1 MNNKR
6 LRNILSGMKTR
17 CSNPNHKDYKNYG
30 ARGIKVCDEWL
41 NDTDLFIKWALN
53 NGYQDNLTIERIDNN
68 GDYNPD
74 NCKWATVK
82 EQQSNTRNNR
92 MLTINGESNTL
103 QQWADKTSLNK
114 TTIHERIKHNKTNK
128 ELIMKTRISIS
139 GIKGISWNEYS
150 QSWLYRVYKN
160 GKLVF
165 SRRRKRLEDLIII
178 KENYEKTIKA
188 GGECH
193 R

>member
-41 NDTDLFIKWALN
+41 NDTDLFIKWVLN

-178 KENYEKTIKA
+178 KENYEKTIKT